1 MLSIRPFR
9 FVFVT
14 PKVRC
19 RPPRLNAR
27 VVPRQVETAQERCAK
42 MIQAPAGFGSAAV
55 FHAAAIRQ
63 RISFP
68 DKMLVQYDSGKLQ
81 VLARLLSKLK
91 RGGHRVL
98 IFTQMTKMLDTLEV
112 FLNIHGHRYYR
123 LDGSTKVDDRQRMM
137 ERFNRDPKI
146 FAFIL
151 STRSGGLG
159 INLVGADTV
168 VFYDSDWNPSMDAQA
183 QDRAH
188 RIGQT
193 RDVHIYR
200 LITEHTIEENI
211 LLKANQ
217 KRQLNKLSVEDGQFT
232 VAAMLQSFNQ
242 IVGDQVPVA
251 KGSGAE
257 IAQAMAAVEDESDIL
272 AAKRAEKEA
281 KEELVEFDESVP
293 LRTVSPVNDGASV
306 GSQSSKR
313 PSSPAPSEVSG
324 TLNIQVRTSFVM
336 DLQKGELVMVS
347 QDPETAKAEL
357 TQAQFEEV
365 EKQLRPIDR
374 YAIDFRL
381 QWCPAV
387 DNRKNFQLLQEMHNS
402 QQEEWELDKLGE
414 LYRLFGAVISCLV
427 TLFD

>member
-1 MLSIRPFR
+1 M
-9 FVFVT
+9 FVT

-19 RPPRLNAR
+19 RTPRVDAR
-27 VVPRQVETAQERCAK
+27 VVPPQVEAAQERCVA
-42 MIQAPAGFGSAAV
+42 MIEAPSGYGSSAV
-55 FHAAAIRQ
+55 FHSAAIRQ

-168 VFYDSDWNPSMDAQA
+168 IFYDSDWNPSMDAQA

-217 KRQLNKLSVEDGQFT
+217 KRHLNKLSVEDGQFT
-232 VAAMLQSFNQ
+232 VTAMLESFNQ
-242 IVGDQVPVA
+242 IVGDT
-251 KGSGAE
+251 SGPSQGNTGDNARSEAE
-257 IAQAMAAVEDESDIL
+257 IADAMAAVEDESDIL

-281 KEELVEFDESVP
+281 KAELVEFDESVP

-306 GSQSSKR
+306 SSQNSKR
-313 PSSPAPSEVSG
+313 PVSPVPSEVSA
-324 TLNIQVRTSFVM
+324 TLNIQVRRLLSACQCTGVIVH
-336 DLQKGELVMVS
+336 LHVK
-347 QDPETAKAEL
+347 DPETAKAEL

-374 YAIDFRL
+374 YAIHFRTH
-381 QWCPAV
+381 WCPAV
-387 DNRKNFQLLQEMHNS
+387 DNRKNFQLLEDMHNS
-402 QQEEWELDKLGE
+402 QQEEWELDKLG
-414 LYRLFGAVISCLV
+414 RFFFTRNSP
-427 TLFD
+427 FD